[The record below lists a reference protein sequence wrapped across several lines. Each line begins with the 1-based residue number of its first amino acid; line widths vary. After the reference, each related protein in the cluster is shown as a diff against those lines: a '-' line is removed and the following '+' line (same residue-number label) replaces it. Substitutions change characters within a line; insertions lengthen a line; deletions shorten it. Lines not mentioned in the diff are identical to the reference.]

1 MYCTKCG
8 GLAPTTARFCPAC
21 GTAVDAAGAAPSHAG
36 AKRGFKRWLIAVIG
50 AIVVAAV
57 AAATYFVVKPA
68 PAPVAGV
75 IASQDRAPEAS
86 VAKPGS
92 PATPGFDWSGLSPE
106 ELQSARLALDAA
118 IAKEEQAAAAKTAAG
133 SQSPSVP

>member
-1 MYCTKCG
+1 VNPSTVSVPSSAPANG
-8 GLAPTTARFCPAC
+8 G
-21 GTAVDAAGAAPSHAG
+21 S
-36 AKRGFKRWLIAVIG
+36 KRWRIAVIG

-57 AAATYFVVKPA
+57 AASATAAYFVVKPA
-68 PAPVAGV
+68 PAPPAGG
-75 IASQDRAPEAS
+75 IASQDRMPEAS
-86 VAKPGS
+86 VAKPAS
-92 PATPGFDWSGLSPE
+92 PASPGYDWSGLSPE